1 MYICKLLENRI
12 LSDYNLYNM
21 KILLRYKLPFARSLV
36 GVLILSLFLLQ
47 TSKLQ
52 AQTPWTL
59 DSCISYAYEHSFE
72 VQQKLLSIQY
82 KEIAAKQTKMRLA
95 PQLSGSVG
103 QNFDIGR
110 SQDASSLISSGS
122 QAATSIGLGLSMP
135 LFEGLRNY
143 HQMQA
148 DEIDIRTSL
157 YELEQ
162 LRENIELNVMAY
174 YLQILNRKEMLQI
187 AQLKETISQEMVQ
200 KVTLLVQNGKSSETE
215 LYNAR
220 STYAQDRTAVI
231 QAENNLKLAKLELA
245 QLINVPNPD
254 LFEIDEVGEISDI
267 DQFLNHEM
275 PYIDIASVIQNA
287 TTNRGTVKAAQSRI
301 EKSQKE
307 IKIAQSGWYPSLS
320 LYANYGTG
328 YYYSYAQNPVF
339 PNAPFF
345 NQLEDNSRQVIG
357 LSLNIPIFDRLSTYH
372 QTKIAKLQLQDQQL
386 QYDENIR
393 KLTKE
398 IQQAYAEMIAA
409 EANYKAAKEFYEAS
423 KISFEYEKVR
433 FDAGASTQFE
443 FNEIK
448 NRYNQAHAQWVQAK
462 YDYLFKYRIVQL
474 YGN

>member
-1 MYICKLLENRI
+1 
-12 LSDYNLYNM
+12 M

-275 PYIDIASVIQNA
+275 PYIDIASVIRNA

-328 YYYSYAQNPVF
+328 YYYS
-339 PNAPFF
+339 
-345 NQLEDNSRQVIG
+345 RQVIG

-398 IQQAYAEMIAA
+398 VQQAYAEMIAA